1 MCWLVTAVN
10 VPEPTAFKTDL
21 RFARGFG
28 SRRAAIRLSLGA
40 AVWRGRERTERPA
53 PFGLLMSGGAA
64 LTSRGLFKARPQP

>member
-21 RFARGFG
+21 RFDRSSVPG
-28 SRRAAIRLSLGA
+28 AATRLSLGP